1 MTSHPTHQL
10 VEGEPLGL
18 LAEALL
24 HVDLQEDPDGMWSLT
39 SRLEPDIGDPFVRA
53 LMRVEARLMLE
64 DADQLGGPVAEHR
77 THEQRAADA
86 LVILVRSIADE
97 AGRGADRNG

>member
-24 HVDLQEDPDGMWSLT
+24 RSDLQEDPHGMWSLT
-39 SRLEPDIGDPFVRA
+39 SRLEPDIGDSFVRA

-64 DADQLGGPVAEHR
+64 DTDQLGRPGAEHR

-86 LVILVRSIADE
+86 LIILVTSLADE